1 MLAEALILSK
11 LDYCNVLFHHL
22 PSYMIM
28 RMQKLQNA
36 TAGFVLNKFAN
47 IHDITALRWLP
58 IIERIES
65 SILKLAFKGLHH
77 RNMPIHMQIRVKTRQ
92 ANLRN
97 KDDGPIIFAERHG
110 GEFVEDAA
118 KLFNELH
125 AKVRSETNLASLK
138 KFLIDKA
145 VARTLFD
152 KKKQQQQNFI
162 LYVAI
167 GRRTM

>member
-1 MLAEALILSK
+1 MLKKLKRYTSIPTKKMLSEALILSK

-97 KDDGPIIFAERHG
+97 KDDGPMIFAERHD

-118 KLFNELH
+118 KLFNELP
-125 AKVRSETNLASLK
+125 ANVRSDTNLASFSTAIK

-152 KKKQQQQNFI
+152 
-162 LYVAI
+162 
-167 GRRTM
+167 